1 MQLGH
6 GELQRL
12 ARGGE
17 GAAGGPERQE
27 VSFLASLTAAY
38 SVFFAAPEAMCRNFF
53 MVFLLYFV
61 CSYQVMMGA
70 RFSALTALAPVVAMS

>member
-1 MQLGH
+1 MGRFSALPAAVRA
-6 GELQRL
+6 LPA
-12 ARGGE
+12 ARS
-17 GAAGGPERQE
+17 ARE

-38 SVFFAAPEAMCRNFF
+38 SVFFAAPEAMCRNFL